1 MNCGKHR
8 RPSIRRPTAARQRY
22 EQSRL
27 SEKPKPHATATFA
40 QLSAVRRRKS
50 DRKRQPRGKTSPQR
64 RKDRQARAVPPKNGF
79 SPLPAHSGDP
89 HRTLPAFSR
98 KNKLL
103 SGKEPT
109 IHAAHSGKI
118 QTIKGLRTQPTAGS
132 VPARRKRLLRKP
144 NLRSPPFP
152 ATDSPRSGPD
162 RQPPQL
168 LPQPPQPALPASE
181 FVRFSPNEGK
191 RDHNVLFGGA
201 ATRISLRRKDLRES
215 RHYRHGLRPR
225 TNDRRMTDIE
235 IYDCR
240 GNPSFSGTGSKQ
252 KTNPPINR
260 RFSVFNGPFRRREQN
275 RPLWYIRTI
284 LRSIQALKIHPFVK
298 EFATLRPDPSANR
311 LFSTLNRPFRRREES
326 TLMVYSN
333 DFTGYFRH

>member
-27 SEKPKPHATATFA
+27 SEKAETARNGNFRPAIRRPTAKVGSKTAISRQNVAAAPKR
-40 QLSAVRRRKS
+40 SANTGC
-50 DRKRQPRGKTSPQR
+50 PN
-64 RKDRQARAVPPKNGF
+64 KNGF

-103 SGKEPT
+103 SGKEPA
-109 IHAAHSGKI
+109 IPPLI
-118 QTIKGLRTQPTAGS
+118 PEEY
-132 VPARRKRLLRKP
+132 KRLKGCGHNQRP
-144 NLRSPPFP
+144 DPSPHG
-152 ATDSPRSGPD
+152 GPD

-181 FVRFSPNEGK
+181 VVRFSPNEGK
-191 RDHNVLFGGA
+191 RDYSVLFGGA
-201 ATRISLRRKDLRES
+201 ATRIPLRKKDLRES

-240 GNPSFSGTGSKQ
+240 GKSIFFREPVPNK
-252 KTNPPINR
+252 R
-260 RFSVFNGPFRRREQN
+260 RI
-275 RPLWYIRTI
+275 RP
-284 LRSIQALKIHPFVK
+284 
-298 EFATLRPDPSANR
+298 
-311 LFSTLNRPFRRREES
+311 
-326 TLMVYSN
+326 
-333 DFTGYFRH
+333 

>member
-27 SEKPKPHATATFA
+27 SEKAETARNGNFHPAIRRPTAKVGSKTATSRQNVA
-40 QLSAVRRRKS
+40 AAPKRSANTGC
-50 DRKRQPRGKTSPQR
+50 PN
-64 RKDRQARAVPPKNGF
+64 KNGF

-89 HRTLPAFSR
+89 RGENPELCQHFPAKINFSPARNRQSLPPHSR
-98 KNKLL
+98 R
-103 SGKEPT
+103 
-109 IHAAHSGKI
+109 I

-144 NLRSPPFP
+144 NLRSPPLP
-152 ATDSPRSGPD
+152 ATDSPHGGPD

-168 LPQPPQPALPASE
+168 LPQPPQPETSETRPASE
-181 FVRFSPNEGK
+181 VVRFSPNEGK
-191 RDHNVLFGGA
+191 RDYSVLFGNVT
-201 ATRISLRRKDLRES
+201 TRIPLRRKDLRES

-240 GNPSFSGTGSKQ
+240 GKSIFFREPVPNK
-252 KTNPPINR
+252 R
-260 RFSVFNGPFRRREQN
+260 RI
-275 RPLWYIRTI
+275 RP
-284 LRSIQALKIHPFVK
+284 
-298 EFATLRPDPSANR
+298 
-311 LFSTLNRPFRRREES
+311 
-326 TLMVYSN
+326 
-333 DFTGYFRH
+333 

>member
-27 SEKPKPHATATFA
+27 SEKTETARNGNFRPAIRRPTAKVGSKTATSRQNVA
-40 QLSAVRRRKS
+40 AAPKRSAS
-50 DRKRQPRGKTSPQR
+50 T
-64 RKDRQARAVPPKNGF
+64 AVPPKTDSPRFRHTPATRTEPCRHFPAKINF
-79 SPLPAHSGDP
+79 SPAK
-89 HRTLPAFSR
+89 SR
-98 KNKLL
+98 QSMPPIPEKY
-103 SGKEPT
+103 
-109 IHAAHSGKI
+109 
-118 QTIKGLRTQPTAGS
+118 
-132 VPARRKRLLRKP
+132 KRLKGCGHNQRP
-144 NLRSPPFP
+144 DPSPHGGNASSESRIFAVHLSR

-240 GNPSFSGTGSKQ
+240 GKSIFFREPVPNK
-252 KTNPPINR
+252 R
-260 RFSVFNGPFRRREQN
+260 RI
-275 RPLWYIRTI
+275 RP
-284 LRSIQALKIHPFVK
+284 
-298 EFATLRPDPSANR
+298 
-311 LFSTLNRPFRRREES
+311 
-326 TLMVYSN
+326 
-333 DFTGYFRH
+333 

>member
-27 SEKPKPHATATFA
+27 SEKAETARNGNFRPTIRRPTAKVGSKTATSRQNVA
-40 QLSAVRRRKS
+40 AAPKRSASTGCPAKTDSPASGTLRRPARKIPNFVS
-50 DRKRQPRGKTSPQR
+50 IFPQ
-64 RKDRQARAVPPKNGF
+64 
-79 SPLPAHSGDP
+79 
-89 HRTLPAFSR
+89 
-98 KNKLL
+98 NKLL

-109 IHAAHSGKI
+109 IHAAHSGRI

-144 NLRSPPFP
+144 NLRSPPLP

-168 LPQPPQPALPASE
+168 LPQPPQPALPASKV
-181 FVRFSPNEGK
+181 VRFSPNEGK
-191 RDHNVLFGGA
+191 RDYSVLFGGA
-201 ATRISLRRKDLRES
+201 ATRIPLRRKDLRES

-225 TNDRRMTDIE
+225 TNERRMTDIE

-240 GNPSFSGTGSKQ
+240 GKSIFLREPVPNK
-252 KTNPPINR
+252 R
-260 RFSVFNGPFRRREQN
+260 RI
-275 RPLWYIRTI
+275 RP
-284 LRSIQALKIHPFVK
+284 
-298 EFATLRPDPSANR
+298 
-311 LFSTLNRPFRRREES
+311 
-326 TLMVYSN
+326 
-333 DFTGYFRH
+333 

>member
-27 SEKPKPHATATFA
+27 SEKAETARNGNFRPTIRRPTAKVGSKTATSRQNVA
-40 QLSAVRRRKS
+40 AAPKRSAS
-50 DRKRQPRGKTSPQR
+50 TGCP
-64 RKDRQARAVPPKNGF
+64 AKNGF
-79 SPLPAHSGDP
+79 SRFRHTPATRAGKS
-89 HRTLPAFSR
+89 RTLSAFSR

-109 IHAAHSGKI
+109 IHAAHSGRI

-144 NLRSPPFP
+144 NLRSPPLP

-168 LPQPPQPALPASE
+168 LPQPALPASKV
-181 FVRFSPNEGK
+181 VRFSPNEGK
-191 RDHNVLFGGA
+191 RDYSVLFGGA
-201 ATRISLRRKDLRES
+201 ATRIPLRRKDLRES

-225 TNDRRMTDIE
+225 TNERRMTDIE

-240 GNPSFSGTGSKQ
+240 GKSIFLREPVPNK
-252 KTNPPINR
+252 R
-260 RFSVFNGPFRRREQN
+260 RI
-275 RPLWYIRTI
+275 RP
-284 LRSIQALKIHPFVK
+284 
-298 EFATLRPDPSANR
+298 
-311 LFSTLNRPFRRREES
+311 
-326 TLMVYSN
+326 
-333 DFTGYFRH
+333 

>member
-27 SEKPKPHATATFA
+27 SEKAETVRNGNFRPAIRRPTAKVGSKTATSRQNVA
-40 QLSAVRRRKS
+40 AAPKRSANTGC
-50 DRKRQPRGKTSPQR
+50 PN
-64 RKDRQARAVPPKNGF
+64 KNGF
-79 SPLPAHSGDP
+79 SPPLPAHSGDP

-103 SGKEPT
+103 SGKEPA
-109 IHAAHSGKI
+109 IPPLI
-118 QTIKGLRTQPTAGS
+118 PEEY
-132 VPARRKRLLRKP
+132 KRLKGCGHNQRP
-144 NLRSPPFP
+144 DPSPHG
-152 ATDSPRSGPD
+152 GPD

-181 FVRFSPNEGK
+181 VVRFSPNEGK
-191 RDHNVLFGGA
+191 RDYSVLFGGA
-201 ATRISLRRKDLRES
+201 ATRIPLRKKDLRES

-240 GNPSFSGTGSKQ
+240 GKSIFFREPVPNK
-252 KTNPPINR
+252 R
-260 RFSVFNGPFRRREQN
+260 RI
-275 RPLWYIRTI
+275 RP
-284 LRSIQALKIHPFVK
+284 
-298 EFATLRPDPSANR
+298 
-311 LFSTLNRPFRRREES
+311 
-326 TLMVYSN
+326 
-333 DFTGYFRH
+333 

>member
-27 SEKPKPHATATFA
+27 SEKTETARNGNFRPAIRRPTAKVGSKTATSRQNVA
-40 QLSAVRRRKS
+40 AAPKRSAS
-50 DRKRQPRGKTSPQR
+50 TGCP
-64 RKDRQARAVPPKNGF
+64 AKNGF

-152 ATDSPRSGPD
+152 ATDSPRRGPD
-162 RQPPQL
+162 R
-168 LPQPPQPALPASE
+168 
-181 FVRFSPNEGK
+181 NT
-191 RDHNVLFGGA
+191 HNCC
-201 ATRISLRRKDLRES
+201 RSHRS
-215 RHYRHGLRPR
+215 RHFPQANSSASVPTKENAIITSFLEAQRP
-225 TNDRRMTDIE
+225 E
-235 IYDCR
+235 S
-240 GNPSFSGTGSKQ
+240 PS
-252 KTNPPINR
+252 
-260 RFSVFNGPFRRREQN
+260 
-275 RPLWYIRTI
+275 
-284 LRSIQALKIHPFVK
+284 
-298 EFATLRPDPSANR
+298 
-311 LFSTLNRPFRRREES
+311 EE
-326 TLMVYSN
+326 
-333 DFTGYFRH
+333 RI